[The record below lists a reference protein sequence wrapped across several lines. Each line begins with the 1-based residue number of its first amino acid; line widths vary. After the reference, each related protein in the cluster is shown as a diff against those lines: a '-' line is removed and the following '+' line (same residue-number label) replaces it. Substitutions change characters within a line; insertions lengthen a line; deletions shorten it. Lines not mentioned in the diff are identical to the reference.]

1 MKDTLYQEELIIK
14 TVKEATETIR
24 KLRRQ
29 LDIAMGVLD
38 TYADDDDSGYAAR
51 EALNQIENEQ

>member
-1 MKDTLYQEELIIK
+1 VKDNLYQEESIIK
-14 TVKEATETIR
+14 TVKEATATIR

-29 LDIAMGVLD
+29 LDIATEALQI
-38 TYADDDDSGYAAR
+38 YADDDDFGYSAR